1 MFFLGEWLG
10 IIHDYQDALRLDCP
24 SVPGVPVRRQHSMI
38 IANSGRVAVAG
49 NVFCVFQATLGS
61 VFSGPE
67 SGPACCGKTH
77 SVTRKWAR
85 FLVTQSMSF
94 FLSAACFSGTGG
106 GWPGVS
112 ESCLCG
118 DPLTLP

>member
-94 FLSAACFSGTGG
+94 VLSAACFF
-106 GWPGVS
+106 WYWRRMAW
-112 ESCLCG
+112 CQ
-118 DPLTLP
+118 

>member
-1 MFFLGEWLG
+1 
-10 IIHDYQDALRLDCP
+10 
-24 SVPGVPVRRQHSMI
+24 MI

-85 FLVTQSMSF
+85 FLVTQSLSF
-94 FLSAACFSGTGG
+94 FSERRLFFLVLEKDGLVSVRVACA
-106 GWPGVS
+106 
-112 ESCLCG
+112 E
-118 DPLTLP
+118 TL